1 MGTHPHGKSL
11 LQFESFSAFLYPH
24 RDIEMHLPVRTILS
38 SHTLRC
44 LSPCVSVVQVRGA
57 KQKFGGLTR
66 DPYRT
71 LKKKLVLEKSHKVSK
86 VPLMSSERR
95 DNIMEFPINRTSAGI
110 STTF

>member
-1 MGTHPHGKSL
+1 M
-11 LQFESFSAFLYPH
+11 
-24 RDIEMHLPVRTILS
+24 
-38 SHTLRC
+38 
-44 LSPCVSVVQVRGA
+44 SVVQVRGA

-110 STTF
+110 LSTRGTHGAILAQS

>member
-1 MGTHPHGKSL
+1 MANLFFL
-11 LQFESFSAFLYPH
+11 LLRAALLFYIH
-24 RDIEMHLPVRTILS
+24 IEMHLPVRTILS

-44 LSPCVSVVQVRGA
+44 FSPCVSVVQVRGA

-66 DPYRT
+66 DPFRT

-110 STTF
+110 STRFKNLPYSG